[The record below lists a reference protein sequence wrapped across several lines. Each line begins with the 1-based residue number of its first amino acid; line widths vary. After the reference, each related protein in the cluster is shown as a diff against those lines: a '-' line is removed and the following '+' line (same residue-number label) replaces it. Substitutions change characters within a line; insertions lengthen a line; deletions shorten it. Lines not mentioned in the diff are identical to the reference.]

1 MATMTIYTLT
11 EAKPSRFNSTK
22 LVYEGEDT
30 LVATAAASTVAIPV
44 FSGDITNIVY
54 SLLGTGVGKVQATI
68 DDHTEI
74 IAGTATWVDL
84 VDGAYVNP
92 AVTALRQFNTSGT
105 TVLKVR
111 MQ

>member
-54 SLLGTGVGKVQATI
+54 SLDGTGKVQATI